1 VAAASAP
8 AALDGQPA
16 SLSMIVP
23 IKGADAHTDEHLNA
37 LVTSEVSGAVEYLFA
52 VESDGD
58 PAYSICWRVREQHP
72 DRDIRMIVT
81 GPAAGRMG
89 KQHNLAAAA
98 HEARY
103 AAIGSMD
110 ADVQVTPDALETGLR
125 QLADSHV
132 GVVYFL
138 PCYAG
143 GGPAGG
149 TLVALY
155 ANYDFAA
162 NAGALALRGNPGFI
176 IGSLWLMTRAT
187 LDRIG
192 GLEQF
197 GGTVSDDAAIGR
209 AVRRQG
215 LRNVLLPR
223 TVRIPFEPLDLRGG
237 VNHLLKWLAMLR
249 AEGLP
254 GYLALLLLWH
264 PIFWSALAVVAGLIL
279 RGAYPGY
286 LGYAAALAAVAVVAR
301 VACALLLNRI
311 VYHLSGTLGLA
322 LPLLLVPYELLAVPV
337 LFGLG
342 LFRHTIEWRGRRY
355 RLGPHGVI
363 QSAADVA

>member
-1 VAAASAP
+1 
-8 AALDGQPA
+8 
-16 SLSMIVP
+16 MIVP
-23 IKGADAHTDEHLNA
+23 IKGADAHTGEHLNA
-37 LVTSEVSGAVEYLFA
+37 LVTSAVRGAVEYLFA
-52 VESDGD
+52 MESDGD
-58 PAYSICWRVREQHP
+58 PAYPICRQVQERHP
-72 DRDIRMIVT
+72 DRDIRLVVT

-89 KQHNLAAAA
+89 KQHNLAVAAR
-98 HEARY
+98 EARY

-110 ADVQVTPDALETGLR
+110 ADVRVAPDALEAGLR
-125 QLADSHV
+125 ALADPRT
-132 GVVYFL
+132 GVAYFL
-138 PCYAG
+138 PCYTG

-155 ANYDFAA
+155 SNYDFAA
-162 NAGALALRGNPGFI
+162 NTGALALRGDPSFI
-176 IGSLWLMTRAT
+176 IGSLWFMTRAT

-237 VNHLLKWLAMLR
+237 VKHLLKWLAMLR

-254 GYLALLLLWH
+254 TYLAILLLWH
-264 PIFWSALAVVAGLIL
+264 PIFWSALAVIASLLL

-286 LGYAAALAAVAVVAR
+286 LGYAVALAVLAVVAR
-301 VACALLLNRI
+301 VACAALLNRF
-311 VYHLSGTLGLA
+311 VYHLSGALGLT

-342 LFRHTIEWRGRRY
+342 LFRRTIEWRGRRY